1 MKISELTKAAVRSPD
16 MMVPVELYGQTMR
29 IGMGQL
35 EGMDGE
41 DALVVRV
48 TSDRGDTILNGEG
61 ERKLTAAVYLG
72 SADITGTLPPENFS
86 WRRKSANTVDDA
98 MWDALHAGV
107 GNEITVSAEDVLRSA
122 VFICDVAVDA

>member
-1 MKISELTKAAVRSPD
+1 MKISELTRAEVRSPD

-41 DALVVRV
+41 SALIVKV

-61 ERKLTAAVYLG
+61 ERVLTATVYLG
-72 SADITGTLPPENFS
+72 SVDITAELPPENFT

-98 MWDALHAGV
+98 LWNSLHAGV
-107 GNEITVSAEDVLRSA
+107 GNEITVSADDVLRSA
-122 VFICDVAVDA
+122 VFECEVAVDA